1 MPRIIGIL
9 ETALYVSELTKSI
22 DFYERLF
29 GFKNLGSNK
38 RMATL
43 RVAEN
48 QVLLLF
54 KKGGSVIASETS
66 YGIIPPSDGDGNLHL
81 AFGVTKNELD
91 DWENLLS
98 ELEISIESKVE
109 WPEGGKSIYF
119 RDPDGHSLELKTS
132 DWDNPIEF

>member
-1 MPRIIGIL
+1 MLRIIGIL

-22 DFYERLF
+22 EFYERLF
-29 GFKNLGSNK
+29 GFSNLGSSK

-43 RVAEN
+43 RIAEN

-54 KKGGSVIASETS
+54 KKGGSVKASETS

-81 AFGVTKNELD
+81 AFGVTKSELY
-91 DWENLLS
+91 DWETLLN
-98 ELEISIESKVE
+98 ELEILIESKVE
-109 WPEGGKSIYF
+109 WPEGVKIIYF

-132 DWDNPIEF
+132 DWDSPVEF

>member
-22 DFYERLF
+22 DFYEQLF
-29 GFKNLGSNK
+29 GFTNLGSSK

-43 RVAEN
+43 RIAEN

-54 KKGGSVIASETS
+54 KKGGSVRDSETS
-66 YGIIPPSDGDGNLHL
+66 YGIIPPTDGDGNLHL
-81 AFGVTKNELD
+81 TFGVKKSELY

-98 ELEISIESKVE
+98 ESEISIESKIE
-109 WPEGGKSIYF
+109 WPEGGQSIYF
-119 RDPDGHSLELKTS
+119 RDPDGHSLELKTT
-132 DWDNPIEF
+132 DWDSPIEF